1 MARLAAVAAC
11 ARLVALLTCAGAS
24 SSSSSA
30 STSAPVPPSSA
41 GTGVA
46 SSAAPV
52 YCPGLP
58 SGGYDETC
66 SRCVLDAAC
75 VLTCDDCGG
84 LQAGDPVSASCDLS
98 QGCTSVMDNNGV
110 LECTDGKHSCSTA
123 ALKHVKATT
132 DLTMVATATSVIFLG
147 SLFAST
153 MWQLAVNA
161 QSSASI
167 LSLVHI
173 SPYHE
178 ASM

>member
-66 SRCVLDAAC
+66 SPCVLDAAC

-84 LQAGDPVSASCDLS
+84 LQAGHPVSASCDLS